1 MKLYFKYL
9 LINPYKMGLIHR
21 VISSEHGVDPT
32 GIYDGDPDLQLER
45 INSKNDSLDYPQ
57 AKSNK
62 QFQLHENQIEIS
74 D

>member
-1 MKLYFKYL
+1 MKLYYKYL

-32 GIYDGDPDLQLER
+32 GIYYGDPDLQLKR
-45 INSKNDSLDYPQ
+45 INTKNDSSYYLQ

-62 QFQLHENQIEIS
+62 QFQIHENQIEIS